1 MPKTIELK
9 NRFDFVGVGI
19 LGISKAIMNYHF
31 YDFVFHPDK
40 IILQNQGHMIY
51 SDTDS
56 AHIMFTDKN
65 IELEV

>member
-1 MPKTIELK
+1 
-9 NRFDFVGVGI
+9 
-19 LGISKAIMNYHF
+19 MNYHF